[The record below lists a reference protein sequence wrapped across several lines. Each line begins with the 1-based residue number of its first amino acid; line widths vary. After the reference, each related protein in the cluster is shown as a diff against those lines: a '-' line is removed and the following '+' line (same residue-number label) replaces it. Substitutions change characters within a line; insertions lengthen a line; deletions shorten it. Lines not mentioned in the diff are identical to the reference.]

1 MMEAVDDRP
10 IDTYL
15 LLDGENL
22 DMALGSFLGRRP
34 APEERPRWDRVLE
47 FAEQV
52 WEAPTKPLFFMN
64 ASSGTLPTAF
74 VNAIRG
80 FGYRPVPLSGPADV
94 KVVDVAIQRTL
105 DALVARDGDV
115 LLASHDGD
123 FAPQVAELLRTPGR
137 RVGVIGFREL
147 ISVTLADLAEEGLEL
162 FDLEDD
168 VAAFTVAL
176 PRVRVIPIDRFDP
189 ATLLD

>member
-47 FAEQV
+47 FAGQV

-105 DALVARDGDV
+105 EAIAERPGHV
-115 LLASHDGD
+115 LLGSHDSD
-123 FAPQVAELLRTPGR
+123 FVPQIEQLLDGR
-137 RVGVIGFREL
+137 RQVGLLAFREL
-147 ISVTLADLAEEGLEL
+147 VSSRYEPLMTRGLQL

-168 VAAFTVAL
+168 ARAFNQPL
-176 PRVRVIPIDRFDP
+176 PRLRIIPIDQFDP
-189 ATLLD
+189 RAFL

>member
-105 DALVARDGDV
+105 EAIAERPGHV
-115 LLASHDGD
+115 LLGSHDSD
-123 FAPQVAELLRTPGR
+123 FVPQIEQLLDGR
-137 RVGVIGFREL
+137 RQVGLLAFREL
-147 ISVTLADLAEEGLEL
+147 VSSRYEPLMARGLQL

-168 VAAFTVAL
+168 ARAFNQPL
-176 PRVRVIPIDRFDP
+176 PRLRIIPIDQFDP
-189 ATLLD
+189 RAFL

>member
-94 KVVDVAIQRTL
+94 KVVDVAIPRTL
-105 DALVARDGDV
+105 EAIAERPGHV
-115 LLASHDGD
+115 LLGSHDSD
-123 FAPQVAELLRTPGR
+123 FVPQIEQLLDGR
-137 RVGVIGFREL
+137 RQVGLLAFREL
-147 ISVTLADLAEEGLEL
+147 VSSRYEPLMARGLQL

-168 VAAFTVAL
+168 ARAFNQPL
-176 PRVRVIPIDRFDP
+176 PRLRIIPIDQFDP
-189 ATLLD
+189 RAFL

>member
-105 DALVARDGDV
+105 EAIAERPGHV
-115 LLASHDGD
+115 LLGSHDSD
-123 FAPQVAELLRTPGR
+123 FVPQIEQLLDGR
-137 RVGVIGFREL
+137 RQVGLLAFREL
-147 ISVTLADLAEEGLEL
+147 VSSRYEPLMARGLQL
-162 FDLEDD
+162 FDL
-168 VAAFTVAL
+168 
-176 PRVRVIPIDRFDP
+176 
-189 ATLLD
+189 

>member
-1 MMEAVDDRP
+1 MMDAVDDRP

-105 DALVARDGDV
+105 EAIAERPGHV
-115 LLASHDGD
+115 LLGSHDSD
-123 FAPQVAELLRTPGR
+123 FVPQIEQLLDGR
-137 RVGVIGFREL
+137 RQVGLLAFREL
-147 ISVTLADLAEEGLEL
+147 VSSRYEPLMARGLQS

-168 VAAFTVAL
+168 ARAFNQPL
-176 PRVRVIPIDRFDP
+176 PRLRIIPIDQFDP
-189 ATLLD
+189 RAFL